1 VVVNRGHVHQGD
13 AKPGL
18 QPKHKPWLDG
28 WRGIAISVVLIGHLF
43 PVLPGKPARFG
54 VELFF
59 VLSGR
64 LMAELL
70 FVNRQPLGYF
80 LKRRVARVWP
90 ALYLFVL
97 AMALVF
103 SAPGP
108 HHVGPQKMLGALTY
122 TFNYVHLVSGG
133 TLVLNHLWSL
143 CVEEWAYL
151 FLAMLALATRRWDL
165 PATRIILAI
174 AALCAINGLV
184 QSWFGLDYR
193 AVYWRTDVRLASIFV
208 ACGLYLVLC
217 NRNVPAYLPIVAGL
231 LGGMFHTYLFPDV
244 VKYTIGTFL
253 LGVSVAT
260 IDTAPR
266 FAVRLLST
274 KALTL
279 MGLWSYSI
287 YLWQQPFTK
296 VLHAWPIP
304 VKFGLTMAAALA
316 SFYVVEQPARRYLK
330 RVWADRDGSKRSVEP
345 VIVQGGPA
353 L

>member
-1 VVVNRGHVHQGD
+1 
-13 AKPGL
+13 
-18 QPKHKPWLDG
+18 
-28 WRGIAISVVLIGHLF
+28 
-43 PVLPGKPARFG
+43 
-54 VELFF
+54 
-59 VLSGR
+59 
-64 LMAELL
+64 MAELL
-70 FVNRQPLGYF
+70 FINRQPLGYF

-90 ALYLFVL
+90 ALYLFVFV
-97 AMALVF
+97 MALVF

-108 HHVGPQKMLGALTY
+108 HHVGAQKVFGALTY
-122 TFNYVHLVSGG
+122 TFNYVHLMSGG

-151 FLAMLALATRRWDL
+151 FLAILALATRRWDL
-165 PATRIILAI
+165 PAARIILAI
-174 AALCAINGLV
+174 AALCAINGLI
-184 QSWFGLDYR
+184 QSWYGLDYR

-217 NRNVPAYLPIVAGL
+217 KRNVPAYLPIVAGL
-231 LGGMFHTYLFPDV
+231 LGGLLHTYLFPDV

-253 LGVSVAT
+253 LAVSVAT

-266 FAVRLLST
+266 LAIRLLST
-274 KALTL
+274 RVLTL

-296 VLHAWPIP
+296 VLHAWPLP
-304 VKFGLTMAAALA
+304 VKLALTMAAALA
-316 SFYVVEQPARRYLK
+316 SFYIVEAPLRRYLK
-330 RVWADRDGSKRSVEP
+330 RAWADRGASRRSVEP